1 MADHVQVPAYLIFA
15 FCLGALHFEDYQF
28 YYAAIKTT
36 IQLVTS
42 VGCLHEKV
50 DPLSFP
56 KDVNNLLGAS
66 REHLIS
72 NRSADSTQSR
82 RRSSPFCAFSQVPIA
97 KMDIDTRTFSPNQHF
112 RHRCVVTPTNS
123 STCYCPQLRNFTE
136 EIFEAYGEAA
146 GITRYTTQL
155 KQMVDG
161 DVIPKKVRDRFR
173 PRVVRFQIL
182 REYPMD

>member
-82 RRSSPFCAFSQVPIA
+82 RRSSPFCAFSQVPSQDGHRHSNVFA
-97 KMDIDTRTFSPNQHF
+97 KSTLSPSLRRDANEL
-112 RHRCVVTPTNS
+112 VYLLLS
-123 STCYCPQLRNFTE
+123 STAEFYR
-136 EIFEAYGEAA
+136 
-146 GITRYTTQL
+146 
-155 KQMVDG
+155 G
-161 DVIPKKVRDRFR
+161 DF
-173 PRVVRFQIL
+173 
-182 REYPMD
+182 